1 MIPIKNADEIRR
13 MRKACRIAAN
23 VLDQLAALVKPGV
36 TTYDLDHACKD
47 LIAGYGAVSACYNY
61 PNGHLRFPSYV
72 CISTNEE
79 VVHGIGSLKRILNE
93 GDIVSL
99 DVSLVYDGF
108 VGDNTRT
115 VRVGKVSDEVDR
127 LLNVT
132 EQSLQLGIAQARAG
146 NRVGDISHAIQ
157 QYVEAHGF
165 SIVREFVGH
174 GVGADMHEEPQIPN
188 YGRPHSGPRLRAGMT
203 LALEPMVNLGR
214 PGVAIAE
221 DGWTVYTKDRKPS
234 AHFEHTV
241 LVTDT
246 GAEILTIPEKELSKD
261 KIND

>member
-13 MRKACRIAAN
+13 MRNAGRVAAN
-23 VLDQLAALVKPGV
+23 VLDKLAALVKPGI

-61 PNGHLRFPSYV
+61 PNGRLRYPSYV

-79 VVHGIGSLKRILNE
+79 VVHGIGSLKRVLKE

-99 DVSLVYDGF
+99 DVSLIYDGF

-115 VRVGKVSDEVDR
+115 VRVGKVSDEVEK
-127 LLNVT
+127 LLQVT
-132 EQSLQLGIAQARAG
+132 EQSLYLGIEQARPG
-146 NRVGDISHAIQ
+146 NRIGDISHAIQ
-157 QYVEAHGF
+157 QHVELNGF

-174 GVGADMHEEPQIPN
+174 GVGASMHEEPQIPN
-188 YGRPHSGPRLRAGMT
+188 YGRPHTGPRLHPGMT
-203 LALEPMVNLGR
+203 LAIEPMVNMGR
-214 PGVAIAE
+214 PGIAFAD
-221 DGWTVYTKDRKPS
+221 DGWTAYTKDRKPS

-241 LVTDT
+241 LVTEQ
-246 GAEILTIPEKELSKD
+246 GAEILTIPQ
-261 KIND
+261 N

>member
-13 MRKACRIAAN
+13 MRNAGRVAAN
-23 VLDQLAALVKPGV
+23 VLDKLAALVKPGI

-61 PNGHLRFPSYV
+61 PNGRLRYPSYV

-79 VVHGIGSLKRILNE
+79 VVHGIGSLKRVLKE

-99 DVSLVYDGF
+99 DVSLIYDGF

-115 VRVGKVSDEVDR
+115 VRVGKVSDEVEK
-127 LLNVT
+127 LLQVT
-132 EQSLQLGIAQARAG
+132 EQSLYLGIEQARPG
-146 NRVGDISHAIQ
+146 NRIGDISHAIQ
-157 QYVEAHGF
+157 QHVESNGF

-174 GVGADMHEEPQIPN
+174 GVGAAMHEEPQIPN
-188 YGRPHSGPRLRAGMT
+188 YGRPHTGPRLHPGMT
-203 LALEPMVNLGR
+203 LAIEPMVNMGR
-214 PGVAIAE
+214 PGIAFAD
-221 DGWTVYTKDRKPS
+221 DGWTAYTKDRKPS

-241 LVTDT
+241 LVTEQ
-246 GAEILTIPEKELSKD
+246 GAEILTIPQ
-261 KIND
+261 N

>member
-13 MRKACRIAAN
+13 MRNAGRVAAN
-23 VLDQLAALVKPGV
+23 VLDKLAALVKPGI

-61 PNGHLRFPSYV
+61 PNGRLRYPSYV

-79 VVHGIGSLKRILNE
+79 VVHGIGSLKRVLKE

-99 DVSLVYDGF
+99 DVSLIYDGF

-115 VRVGKVSDEVDR
+115 VRVGKVSDEVEK
-127 LLNVT
+127 LLQVT
-132 EQSLQLGIAQARAG
+132 EQSLYLGIEQARPG
-146 NRVGDISHAIQ
+146 NRIGDISHAIQ

-174 GVGADMHEEPQIPN
+174 GVGASMHEEPQIPN
-188 YGRPHSGPRLRAGMT
+188 YGRPHTGPRLHPGMT
-203 LALEPMVNLGR
+203 LAIEPMVNMGR
-214 PGVAIAE
+214 PGIAFAD
-221 DGWTVYTKDRKPS
+221 DGWTAYTKDRKPS

-241 LVTDT
+241 LVTEQ
-246 GAEILTIPEKELSKD
+246 GAEILTIPQ
-261 KIND
+261 N